1 MTTNDRRSSEF
12 GRWTSDVHSGLW
24 VLQSVDGKTMGF
36 SRNAPDWGLNY
47 RNNEQGVQVH
57 G

>member
-1 MTTNDRRSSEF
+1 MTTNNRRSSEF
-12 GRWTSDVHSGLW
+12 SGWTPDDHSGLW

-36 SRNAPDWGLNY
+36 SRQAPEWGLNH
-47 RNNEQGVQVH
+47 RNEEGVRVH